1 MTLFDWLNQ
10 ITFDK
15 KEWSSFSEEQRESF
29 NSYMVHRYV
38 SMYIGYVEIANIAQK
53 LPLTEKE
60 KIYTIYKTMLPK
72 KKLFLKYVKNQN
84 KKSYN
89 ELAQYVAEYFVC
101 SLGEAEHY
109 IDILREAG
117 VRGILHEMG
126 IQEKEAEKIIKK
138 AKL

>member
-89 ELAQYVAEYFVC
+89 ELAEYVAEYFVC